1 MEIRNLITFV
11 HVAELN
17 SFTKAAKALDY
28 SQSTVSFQIKQL
40 ENELD
45 CLLFERINHN
55 ISLTEK
61 GKELLAFAR
70 QIRYLTDEFNQTLS
84 KSSELKGFLRIVT
97 ADSLC
102 EDMILTN
109 YLDFHKKY
117 PGISLRYIPA
127 DTEAMFEILDSNEAD
142 IMLSIDRHT
151 YHHDYIIAKEEPIDV
166 HFVTGADSPY
176 ATKKTLTLSDIVK
189 FPMILTEPGI
199 GYRRILE
206 EFVTRENL
214 SLEPIMEIGR
224 TDIIVSM
231 LETGVGVSF
240 LPDFVTRK
248 KVMEGKLVYLD
259 VEGVH
264 AQIWKQLIYH
274 KNKWVTKSLQALID
288 YISEHEFGQI

>member
-70 QIRYLTDEFNQTLS
+70 RIRYLTDEFNQTMS
-84 KSSELKGFLRIVT
+84 NSSELKGLLRIVT

-102 EDMILTN
+102 EDMILSN
-109 YLDFHKKY
+109 YPDFHRKY
-117 PGISLRYIPA
+117 PSISLRYILT
-127 DTEAMFEILDSNEAD
+127 DTEAMFNILDSNEAD
-142 IMLSIDRHT
+142 IMLTLDRHV
-151 YHHDYIIAKEEPIDV
+151 YHHDYIIAKEEPLDV
-166 HFVTGADSPY
+166 HLVTGADSPY
-176 ATKKTLTLSDIVK
+176 ATDKKLTLSDIVEL
-189 FPMILTEPGI
+189 PLILTEPGI
-199 GYRRILE
+199 GYRRIFE
-206 EFVTRENL
+206 EMVAKENL
-214 SLEPIMEIGR
+214 SFEPIMEIGR
-224 TDIIVSM
+224 TDVIVSM
-231 LETGVGVSF
+231 LEKGIGVSF
-240 LPDFVTRK
+240 LPDFVTEK
-248 KVMEGKLVYLD
+248 KVKEGKLTYLN
-259 VEGVH
+259 VSGVK

-274 KNKWVTKSLQALID
+274 KNKWVTKSMQALID
-288 YISEHEFGQI
+288 YISDHEFRK